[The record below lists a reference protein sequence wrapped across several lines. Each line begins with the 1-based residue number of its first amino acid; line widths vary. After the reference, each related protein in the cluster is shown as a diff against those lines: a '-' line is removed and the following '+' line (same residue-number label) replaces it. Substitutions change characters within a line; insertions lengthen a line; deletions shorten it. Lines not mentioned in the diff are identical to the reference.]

1 MIFKK
6 LLTHHFLKVGSF
18 LLIALYPFI
27 IYISLQY
34 FQVKRLSLLFLV
46 IFLLHLFVFQKKHI
60 LNNWGKYS
68 ILLMIISIILLSHLF
83 NHAIFLKL
91 YPVLMSLI
99 FFSFFTYS
107 IFYPPSLIESIARI
121 KHKNL
126 PSKAISYTR
135 NVTILWSIF
144 LGINTLISAYTAIY
158 SSLEIWTLYNGG
170 IFYLFTGMLFVGE
183 YIYRCFFLKII
194 KK

>member
-121 KHKNL
+121 KNKNL

-135 NVTILWSIF
+135 FGKKNLFLLVFFKRYITFKLILTYSKLFIAPMRR
-144 LGINTLISAYTAIY
+144 INL
-158 SSLEIWTLYNGG
+158 LK
-170 IFYLFTGMLFVGE
+170 
-183 YIYRCFFLKII
+183 CFK
-194 KK
+194 